1 VHCEAAC
8 CGLVRSN
15 ISLSFLR
22 EGASG
27 VDFSAS
33 TELWEYVS
41 VKGNSR
47 LGQSGRVNEM
57 SKMAIFGRRAI
68 VWIEQTG
75 APWLMYTVQVCS

>member
-1 VHCEAAC
+1 MKSHIGHVIL
-8 CGLVRSN
+8 GTSVK
-15 ISLSFLR
+15 
-22 EGASG
+22 
-27 VDFSAS
+27 
-33 TELWEYVS
+33 YVS

-75 APWLMYTVQVCS
+75 APWLMYTVQVRS